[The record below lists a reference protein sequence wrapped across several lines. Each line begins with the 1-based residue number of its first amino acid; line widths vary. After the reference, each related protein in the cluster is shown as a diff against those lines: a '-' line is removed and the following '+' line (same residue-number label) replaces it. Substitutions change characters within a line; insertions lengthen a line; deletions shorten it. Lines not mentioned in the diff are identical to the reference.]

1 MGIKKG
7 WGLCLSERVTR
18 GKWRLKRPGFST
30 LIACLSVIR
39 ARVSPALATT
49 LFPLIAALL
58 YAFGAL
64 VLKRSSDLGVGL
76 WRTTFVANIIVA
88 ALFSLLWLLGGPPV
102 ERELLWQPGVIALCL
117 FVGQLSQFLALE
129 KGDVS
134 VAVPVFG
141 LKVILVAF
149 FTPLLIG
156 ETVGMKLWIAAFLSV
171 LGITFLNRKDADQPP
186 RHLLIT
192 FIAGGTGAVAFAIFD
207 VLVQKWGPSWGPG
220 RLLPCIFWINALL
233 SFGLIFRFSAPLSAI
248 PRRAWSWLGGGSVLL
263 GVQSITFVSTIAVFG
278 KATST
283 NIVYA
288 SRGLLS
294 VGLVWMV
301 GHWFVNA
308 EQHLG
313 PKVMR
318 WRLAGALLMM
328 SAIVLVVV

>member
-1 MGIKKG
+1 M
-7 WGLCLSERVTR
+7 
-18 GKWRLKRPGFST
+18 
-30 LIACLSVIR
+30 
-39 ARVSPALATT
+39 ARVSPAFATT
-49 LFPLIAALL
+49 LFPLLAAFL

-76 WRTTFVANIIVA
+76 WRTTFVANLIVA
-88 ALFSLLWLLGGPPV
+88 GLFSLLWLLGGPPV
-102 ERELLWQPGVIALCL
+102 EIVDLWQPGVIAMCL
-117 FVGQLSQFLALE
+117 FIGQLAQFLALE

-156 ETVGMKLWIAAFLSV
+156 EAVGVKLWIAAFLSV
-171 LGITFLNRKDADQPP
+171 LGITFLNRKDAGQPP

-192 FIAGGTGAVAFAIFD
+192 FVAGGVGAVAFAIFD
-207 VLVQKWGPSWGPG
+207 VLVQKWGPYWGVG

-248 PRRAWSWLGGGSVLL
+248 KPQAWPWLAGGSVLL
-263 GVQSITFVSTIAVFG
+263 GTQSIIFVSTLAVFG
-278 KATST
+278 KATSA

-294 VGLVWMV
+294 VVLVWV
-301 GHWFVNA
+301 IGHWFKNA

-313 PKVMR
+313 PTVMR
-318 WRLAGALLMM
+318 WRMAGALLMM

>member
-1 MGIKKG
+1 M
-7 WGLCLSERVTR
+7 
-18 GKWRLKRPGFST
+18 
-30 LIACLSVIR
+30 
-39 ARVSPALATT
+39 SPAFATT

-88 ALFSLLWLLGGPPV
+88 LLFSLLWLLGGPPV
-102 ERELLWQPGVIALCL
+102 EKELLWQPGVIAMCL
-117 FVGQLSQFLALE
+117 FVGQISQFLALE

-149 FTPLLIG
+149 LTPLLTG
-156 ETVGMKLWIAAFLSV
+156 DAVSMKLWIAAFLSV
-171 LGITFLNRKDADQPP
+171 LGITFLNRKDANQPP

-192 FIAGGTGAVAFAIFD
+192 FIAGGTGAVAFAVFD
-207 VLVQKWGPSWGPG
+207 VLVQKWGPSWGAG

-248 PRRAWSWLGGGSVLL
+248 PRQAWRWLGGGSLLL
-263 GVQSITFVSTIAVFG
+263 GTQSIIFVSTLAVFG
-278 KATST
+278 KATSA

-294 VGLVWMV
+294 VGLVWMI